1 MTDLKWNI
9 SQKKLKKFIENKNII
24 KTIYRIQASDSIMYG
39 YFCIGFIEFMLKGK
53 SLIDYTKSFS
63 ANDWKKID
71 KMIIKY
77 F

>member
-1 MTDLKWNI
+1 
-9 SQKKLKKFIENKNII
+9 
-24 KTIYRIQASDSIMYG
+24 MYG
-39 YFCIGFIEFMLKGK
+39 YFCIGFIDFMLKGK